1 MNGTMLQSFH
11 WYTDGDSFLWKNIQE
26 TADYLKDI
34 GITAVW
40 LPPAYKCASGAYS
53 VGYDPYDLFDLGEFN
68 QKGSVPTKYG
78 SKDDYLTAIKCL
90 KENAIQVIVDVVLN
104 HKAGGD
110 ELEEFQVVEVN
121 TENRNE
127 VLSEPF
133 NIQSYTKFNFPER
146 NRQYSEFIWD
156 FTCFSGVEY
165 AEGVDGEHIYRVLN
179 EHSDDW
185 DKLISDEKGNY
196 DFLMSND
203 INFRNPN
210 VVGELDY
217 WGRWYYE
224 QIGYNGVR
232 LDAIKHITPSFFK
245 DWLYKLREA
254 TEENIFAVG
263 EYWAPNDLPIL
274 EKYIEVTEGCMSL
287 FDAPLQHQFYLAS
300 NQGADYDLSKIFDG
314 TLVQSRPDK
323 AVTLVDNHDTQPL
336 QQLEAP
342 VEHWF
347 KPIAYALILLRS
359 EGYPCIFYPDLFG
372 AHYVDKDKEGNDTE
386 IFLEQVKE
394 LEVFLKIRQNNVYGL
409 QRNYLDD
416 PDCIG
421 WTLEGNDIS
430 QGCAVIIS
438 NNGPRE
444 KIMEIGARYAGKSFY
459 DILKGVNEHIE
470 IDKNGYGKFSVSENN
485 ISVWVML

>member
-1 MNGTMLQSFH
+1 MYQLN
-11 WYTDGDSFLWKNIQE
+11 TDQ
-26 TADYLKDI
+26 
-34 GITAVW
+34 
-40 LPPAYKCASGAYS
+40 
-53 VGYDPYDLFDLGEFN
+53 
-68 QKGSVPTKYG
+68 
-78 SKDDYLTAIKCL
+78 KDDYLIAIKCL

-224 QIGYNGVR
+224 QIG
-232 LDAIKHITPSFFK
+232 LQWCKA
-245 DWLYKLREA
+245 
-254 TEENIFAVG
+254 
-263 EYWAPNDLPIL
+263 
-274 EKYIEVTEGCMSL
+274 GC
-287 FDAPLQHQFYLAS
+287 
-300 NQGADYDLSKIFDG
+300 
-314 TLVQSRPDK
+314 DK
-323 AVTLVDNHDTQPL
+323 AYYT
-336 QQLEAP
+336 
-342 VEHWF
+342 
-347 KPIAYALILLRS
+347 
-359 EGYPCIFYPDLFG
+359 IF
-372 AHYVDKDKEGNDTE
+372 
-386 IFLEQVKE
+386 
-394 LEVFLKIRQNNVYGL
+394 FLKTGCISFVKL
-409 QRNYLDD
+409 QKRIYL
-416 PDCIG
+416 
-421 WTLEGNDIS
+421 L
-430 QGCAVIIS
+430 
-438 NNGPRE
+438 
-444 KIMEIGARYAGKSFY
+444 
-459 DILKGVNEHIE
+459 
-470 IDKNGYGKFSVSENN
+470 
-485 ISVWVML
+485 

>member
-232 LDAIKHITPSFFK
+232 LDAIKHITPSFLKTGYISFV
-245 DWLYKLREA
+245 KLQKR
-254 TEENIFAVG
+254 I
-263 EYWAPNDLPIL
+263 
-274 EKYIEVTEGCMSL
+274 
-287 FDAPLQHQFYLAS
+287 YL
-300 NQGADYDLSKIFDG
+300 L
-314 TLVQSRPDK
+314 
-323 AVTLVDNHDTQPL
+323 
-336 QQLEAP
+336 
-342 VEHWF
+342 
-347 KPIAYALILLRS
+347 
-359 EGYPCIFYPDLFG
+359 
-372 AHYVDKDKEGNDTE
+372 
-386 IFLEQVKE
+386 
-394 LEVFLKIRQNNVYGL
+394 
-409 QRNYLDD
+409 
-416 PDCIG
+416 
-421 WTLEGNDIS
+421 
-430 QGCAVIIS
+430 
-438 NNGPRE
+438 
-444 KIMEIGARYAGKSFY
+444 
-459 DILKGVNEHIE
+459 
-470 IDKNGYGKFSVSENN
+470 
-485 ISVWVML
+485 